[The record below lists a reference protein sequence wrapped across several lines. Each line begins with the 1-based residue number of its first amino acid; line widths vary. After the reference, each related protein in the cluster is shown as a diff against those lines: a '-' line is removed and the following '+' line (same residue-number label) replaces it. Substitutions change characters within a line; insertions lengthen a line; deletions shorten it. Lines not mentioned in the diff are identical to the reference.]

1 MTSPLL
7 GEKQPLITRAKRDR
21 TRLHYIILSTV
32 LVIIVLIYH
41 LLFRL
46 SYNITGYSW
55 DPLPLFQEPQQR
67 GADTT
72 HQKFQLKHI
81 YHHGVS
87 RDHSVHQRLDITPE
101 FISKHSLHL
110 LSNANLEDWST
121 KRHIGES
128 PWTVNLPSK
137 SNKII
142 LKRLADRDPD
152 SVESYLDYARE
163 VGSEEVSKIHLDW
176 VDDEVDAPNVTDKD
190 TVIALALMSSN
201 AYVEIPETGD
211 WRDVGWNKS
220 ISHGWNETGVRGQI
234 FVSDDNSTVVIS
246 YKGTSA
252 AYLSGSGNDETVP
265 QDKDNDNLLFSCC
278 CARVSYMW
286 TTVCDCYRKSYTC
299 DQKCLEKELRRK
311 DRYYQA
317 AMDVYKNVT
326 KEYPNANI
334 WVTGHSLGGALS
346 SLIGRTFGVPA
357 VTFEAPG
364 ELLATR
370 RLHLPMPPGLPAYM
384 EGIWHFGHTAD
395 PIFMGV
401 CNGASS
407 ACSVGGY
414 AMETQCHSGKQ
425 CVYDVVTDKGW
436 HVNMMNHRIHTVIDE
451 ILQEYNNTA
460 PCIETPPCRDCFNWN
475 FVADGHKK
483 ESSSTSSTS
492 TSSTAA
498 PTATNEPEC
507 KKRTWYGRC
516 YEWDDDDQP
525 SSTSGTTLTS
535 TNPAPTVTNKP
546 ECKKRAWYGRCN
558 KWDDDDDNES
568 SSTSGTTLT
577 STSSPPTT
585 TSEPKCKKR
594 TWYGRCYE
602 WDGDNN

>member
-1 MTSPLL
+1 MTPPS
-7 GEKQPLITRAKRDR
+7 GEKLALLPRVKR
-21 TRLHYIILSTV
+21 THTKIYYIILTIT
-32 LVIIVLIYH
+32 LVSIVFIHRLIFNSEKITSY
-41 LLFRL
+41 LFE
-46 SYNITGYSW
+46 
-55 DPLPLFQEPQQR
+55 PLPNFGGP
-67 GADTT
+67 GKNYDYTT
-72 HQKFQLKHI
+72 QHKFQLKHI

-87 RDHSVHQRLDITPE
+87 TDHLSHKRLDITPD
-101 FISKHSLHL
+101 FIEKHSLHL
-110 LSNANLEDWST
+110 LGSANLEDWST
-121 KRHIGES
+121 RRYVGES
-128 PWTVNLPSK
+128 PWTVQLPYS
-137 SNKII
+137 SNKMT
-142 LKRLADRDPD
+142 LKRLSDRDPET
-152 SVESYLDYARE
+152 VESYLDYARE
-163 VGSEEVSKIHLDW
+163 VGSEAVSKIHLDW
-176 VDDEVDAPNVTDKD
+176 NDEEIVAPNVTDKD
-190 TVIALALMSSN
+190 TVITLALMSSN
-201 AYVEIPETGD
+201 AYVEVPETGD

-220 ISHGWNETGVRGQI
+220 KSHGWNETGVRGQI
-234 FVSDDNSTVVIS
+234 FVSDDNSTVVIA

-252 AYLSGSGNDETVP
+252 AYLLNSGNEETVP

-286 TTVCDCYRKSYTC
+286 TTVCDCYKKSYTC

-346 SLIGRTFGVPA
+346 SLIGRSFGVPA
-357 VTFEAPG
+357 VSFEAPG

-407 ACSVGGY
+407 SCSVAGY

-436 HVNMMNHRIHTVIDE
+436 HVNMLNHRIHTVIDE
-451 ILQEYNNTA
+451 VLEEYNNTA

-475 FVADGHKK
+475 YVADGPKDGGDGK
-483 ESSSTSSTS
+483 SSNPTSSSSSS
-492 TSSTAA
+492 IES
-498 PTATNEPEC
+498 PTPTKEPEC

-516 YEWDDDDQP
+516 YEWD
-525 SSTSGTTLTS
+525 
-535 TNPAPTVTNKP
+535 
-546 ECKKRAWYGRCN
+546 E
-558 KWDDDDDNES
+558 E
-568 SSTSGTTLT
+568 
-577 STSSPPTT
+577 
-585 TSEPKCKKR
+585 
-594 TWYGRCYE
+594 
-602 WDGDNN
+602 